1 MRRVANSK
9 ASLANSEMIPNLEQ
23 KRVANPTNTSIT
35 NRSKKGS
42 VQLRDEKN
50 DELIR
55 ATIKSSPKTTKQE
68 HSTHESYH
76 LSETQDTLST
86 EEKEIQKV
94 SRCFSCLQSAGNV
107 LVKAILRVNCAESI
121 CQNRLGTIAFQA
133 VLVGLAFLAVGWNM
147 TSVLNAYISETFGRY
162 LVYDFG
168 LSMGAFLCLLC
179 CGCLRRWT
187 NVAECESML
196 DAFADARG
204 LHEDWLSHCRGDAA
218 LVLTVWVL
226 AVCERARELFMTND
240 LMAFGYILEGDGTMH
255 CLGSF
260 AVSSGLLMACLFR
273 VMRVCRGFYVVID
286 DFSYN
291 LVTTS
296 NLGVAE
302 QEWNLMQALLRRSC
316 HSLQYLFIVLQSTIV
331 AAMMLGVDDFYRLNA
346 GGSHLISGG
355 IVLAGLAQMF
365 LSAAS
370 VTDHCARLPSFVNS
384 PLGLGFRRAVGRC
397 LA

>member
-1 MRRVANSK
+1 
-9 ASLANSEMIPNLEQ
+9 MIPNLEQ

-302 QEWNLMQALLRRSC
+302 QEWNLMQALLRRTLPLPSVPL
-316 HSLQYLFIVLQSTIV
+316 HR
-331 AAMMLGVDDFYRLNA
+331 AAEHHRCSNDAGRGRLLPTQRRGEPFDFRR
-346 GGSHLISGG
+346 G